1 MANLTASAP
10 RLAGKRAFVTGANRG
25 IGRAIA
31 LRLATEGADVA
42 VHFGHHE
49 DEADQVAREIE
60 QLGRR
65 ATVHGADLSR
75 IEQLSTALAAAHVE
89 LGVLDILVNN
99 AGLEKNAPFWEVTEE
114 DYDRVLDVNL
124 KAVFFGTR
132 DFVRALR
139 KAGRP
144 GKVINISSVH
154 EDLPFPNFAPYC
166 AAKGGLRMLTRTLAV
181 ELRGTGIT
189 VNAIAPG
196 AIETPMNK
204 DLLQDQ
210 DKRERLLHQ
219 IPLGRLGKPEDVAG
233 VAAFLASADADYV
246 TGATYFVDG
255 GLTHFYEEQ

>member
-1 MANLTASAP
+1 MPDLTTKP
-10 RLAGKRAFVTGANRG
+10 RLDGKRAFVTGANRS

-31 LRLATEGADVA
+31 LRLARDGADVA

-49 DEADQVAREIE
+49 QEANDVAREIE
-60 QLGRR
+60 GLGRR
-65 ATVHGADLSR
+65 ATVHGADLQR
-75 IEQLSTALAAAHVE
+75 IDQLSAALAAAQAE
-89 LGVLDILVNN
+89 LGALDILVNN
-99 AGLEKNAPFWEVTEE
+99 AGLEKNTPFWDVTVE

-139 KAGRP
+139 KDGRP

-154 EDLPFPNFAPYC
+154 EDLPFPNFASYC

-189 VNAIAPG
+189 INAIAPG
-196 AIETPMNK
+196 AIETAMNA
-204 DLLQDQ
+204 DLLKDE
-210 DKRERLLHQ
+210 DKRARLLHQ
-219 IPLGRLGKPEDVAG
+219 IPLGRMGKPDDVAG
-233 VAAFLASADADYV
+233 LAAFLASSDADYV
-246 TGATYFVDG
+246 TGATYFIDG